1 MPIPN
6 TQHDAG
12 VTIQLKMLAKY
23 SRYYANWIKF
33 CDRNFFALDLPYST
47 VISTRLSGSEQ

>member
-23 SRYYANWIKF
+23 SRKFANWIKF
-33 CDRNFFALDLPYST
+33 CDRNFFALNLPYYT
-47 VISTRLSGSEQ
+47 IISTRLSESEQ